1 MSHPSQ
7 PYVYTR
13 LKIEISIE
21 YQIIE
26 KVICRI
32 WGRVTPGRLPAQL
45 VAHTLFYFT
54 QQGDLVFD
62 PMAGGGIVPD
72 TCLAF
77 NRKCSKTMIIRL
89 TPMPPNLEIVHGI

>member
-1 MSHPSQ
+1 MINVSGIIGP
-7 PYVYTR
+7 VA
-13 LKIEISIE
+13 SIE
-21 YQIIE
+21 RLAM
-26 KVICRI
+26 V
-32 WGRVTPGRLPAQL
+32 GRPGRLPAQL

-54 QQGDLVFD
+54 QKGDLVFD